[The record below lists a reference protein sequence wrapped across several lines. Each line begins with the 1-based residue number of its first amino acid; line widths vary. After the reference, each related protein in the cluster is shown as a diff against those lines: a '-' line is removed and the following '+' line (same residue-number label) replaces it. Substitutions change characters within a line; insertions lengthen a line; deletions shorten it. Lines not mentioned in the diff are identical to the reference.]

1 MDFSAL
7 IKTVIDLGFPIA
19 VCLIMMYYIKYDSDK
34 NREQIE
40 KLMEMHREESKGFEQ
55 AINNNTIALTKLC
68 TKLGVSGFEGNDA

>member
-1 MDFSAL
+1 MDFTVL
-7 IKTVIDLGFPIA
+7 IKSVVDLGFPIA

-55 AINNNTIALTKLC
+55 AINNNTIALTRLC
-68 TKLGVSGFEGNDA
+68 SKLGVAFEGGVE

>member
-1 MDFSAL
+1 MDFTVL
-7 IKTVIDLGFPIA
+7 IKSVIDLGFPIA

-68 TKLGVSGFEGNDA
+68 GKLGVAFEGGVD